1 MKRFQ
6 IITNN
11 EKVKDEFESKYDIKY
26 FDISYGEILDKV
38 HFMIAEGYKLL
49 SHPLSGSVKPNET
62 PYKSI
67 MLSKEKKEI
76 DMGSLAL
83 IEKAIETY
91 EKFPKINVKYKDNV
105 IEDFKCVDY
114 TLIKSAISSADINM
128 WSVKFK

>member
-1 MKRFQ
+1 MMLRFQ

-11 EKVKDEFESKYDIKY
+11 KMVETELGTKYDVKY
-26 FDISYGEILDKV
+26 FDITYGEILDKA

-62 PYKSI
+62 PFKSI

-76 DMGSLAL
+76 DLESLAL

-91 EKFPKINVKYKDNV
+91 RKFPKIDVKYKDSV
-105 IEDFKCVDY
+105 INDFRCVDY
-114 TLIKSAISSADINM
+114 TLIKSAVSSIDMNM
-128 WSVKFK
+128 

>member
-1 MKRFQ
+1 MTRFQ

-11 EKVKDEFESKYDIKY
+11 EKVKKEFESKYDIKY
-26 FDISYGEILDKV
+26 FDISYGEILDKA

-62 PYKSI
+62 PFKSI

-76 DMGSLAL
+76 DMESLAL

-91 EKFPKINVKYKDNV
+91 KKFPKINISYKDNV
-105 IEDFKCVDY
+105 IEDFRCVDY
-114 TLIKSAISSADINM
+114 TLIRSAISSADM
-128 WSVKFK
+128 TL